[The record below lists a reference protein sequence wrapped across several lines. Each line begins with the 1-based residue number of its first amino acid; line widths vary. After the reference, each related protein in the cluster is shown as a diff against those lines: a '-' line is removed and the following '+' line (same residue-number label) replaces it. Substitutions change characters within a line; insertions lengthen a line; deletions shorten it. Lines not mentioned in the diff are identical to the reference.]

1 MNRLFEGNPS
11 MVRLARMLYILIRQK
26 NGVTRQVLSDQLD
39 LPATSLN
46 RMLDRQV
53 QAGLIEEYDLAVS
66 TGGRRPGLYRLN
78 KTGRF
83 LLGLDWTAQTGCLIL
98 ADTALQVIAR
108 QEWTDMGTRTAAE
121 QAAAMHLSITR
132 LLADQRIEVSQL
144 LGLGVSLPGLSAAQG
159 GLAVAQ
165 GSSSGLIGLLE
176 TNLGLPVCPVASQDA
191 AFFAGLWQIRESAAE
206 SLLYLTIGESVR
218 SGMALNGQLH
228 EGLLVTLPIDH
239 LLVPLPEKS
248 GGQELGQVAT
258 LAALTRRF
266 QRSKDDP
273 DLSWADFC
281 RAVKDGKKKARQ
293 IMGEAAFAVAAAL
306 YDMACLTGSNQILV
320 SGNVVDELPE
330 FEQEVKAASSQI
342 GKRHDVQLKVTMV
355 AGGMESRALGAAA
368 YVLESRLNG
377 TPDTGQCEWVQPP
390 PQHEGPDA

>member
-11 MVRLARMLYILIRQK
+11 MVRLARMLYVLIRQK

-83 LLGLDWTAQTGCLIL
+83 LLGLDWTDQAGRLIL
-98 ADTALQVIAR
+98 ADTALQVIT
-108 QEWTDMGTRTAAE
+108 QQTWSDLGTRSAAE
-121 QAAAMHLSITR
+121 QTAAIQQSISR
-132 LLADQRIEVSQL
+132 LLEDQHIDAGQL
-144 LGLGVSLPGLSAAQG
+144 LGMGLSLPGSAATRSDPPD
-159 GLAVAQ
+159 LV
-165 GSSSGLIGLLE
+165 GLLE
-176 TNLGLPVCPVASQDA
+176 TSLDMPVCSVASHDA
-191 AFFAGLWQIRESAAE
+191 AFFAGLWQIRETAAE
-206 SLLYLTIGESVR
+206 SLLYLTIGDSVR

-228 EGLLVTLPIDH
+228 EGLLVTLPVDH

-258 LAALTRRF
+258 LPALTRRF

-273 DLSWADFC
+273 DLGWADFC

-306 YDMACLTGSNQILV
+306 YNMACLTGSNQILV
-320 SGNVVDELPE
+320 SGNVLDELPE
-330 FEQEVKAASSQI
+330 FEQEVRAALIQI
-342 GKRHDVQLKVTMV
+342 GKRHDLHLKVTMV
-355 AGGMESRALGAAA
+355 AGGMASRALGAAA
-368 YVLESRLNG
+368 YVLESRLNAAS
-377 TPDTGQCEWVQPP
+377 DAGQCEQTQPP
-390 PQHEGPDA
+390 PQHEGPADA